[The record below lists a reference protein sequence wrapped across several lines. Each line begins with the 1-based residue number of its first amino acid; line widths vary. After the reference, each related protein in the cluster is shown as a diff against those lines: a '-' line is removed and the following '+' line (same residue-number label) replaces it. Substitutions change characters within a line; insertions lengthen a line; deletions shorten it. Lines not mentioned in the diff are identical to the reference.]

1 MRRRAQTALTG
12 LFTSGLLIAMTAA
25 ATGAGAAGGPGTLDA
40 SFGTAGVATTI
51 VGGPIVH
58 DAVLQSNGDILVG
71 GDFGV
76 GGTAFNLAR
85 FLPNGTLD
93 TTFGNGGFAATGF
106 SEGVAANG
114 DGWLAVQPDGK
125 ILWAGSAPDPNGLTS
140 DFAIAR
146 FNPDGTLDSGFGT
159 GGRVTTQFFNPP
171 MAGAQQGAAA
181 LLVQPDG
188 KILVGGSARQGQI
201 RLSPIQGALTRLNPD
216 GSLDTSFGTGGHA
229 LIPGNSGSPIAL
241 GITALGLDAAGDVF
255 ALPQHVE
262 FSPAGQQDATV
273 TPAAITAASHGGADA
288 FLPSG
293 QYVHVAFSSSPTN
306 RKDVDGQLQR
316 FNADG
321 TLASASPAFD
331 FTANESTSHEGANA
345 VALQA
350 NGQAVVAGAQDGVA
364 GVARFNADGSFDS
377 AFGAGGRVTT
387 ANPGGSAGFIAVLV
401 QPDGKILAAGEGN
414 TPTQNE
420 LFLARYLG

>member
-1 MRRRAQTALTG
+1 MRRRAQTALAG
-12 LFTSGLLIAMTAA
+12 LFTSGLLIAMAAA

-40 SFGTAGVATTI
+40 
-51 VGGPIVH
+51 
-58 DAVLQSNGDILVG
+58 
-71 GDFGV
+71 
-76 GGTAFNLAR
+76 
-85 FLPNGTLD
+85 
-93 TTFGNGGFAATGF
+93 
-106 SEGVAANG
+106 
-114 DGWLAVQPDGK
+114 
-125 ILWAGSAPDPNGLTS
+125 
-140 DFAIAR
+140 
-146 FNPDGTLDSGFGT
+146 
-159 GGRVTTQFFNPP
+159 
-171 MAGAQQGAAA
+171 
-181 LLVQPDG
+181 
-188 KILVGGSARQGQI
+188 
-201 RLSPIQGALTRLNPD
+201 
-216 GSLDTSFGTGGHA
+216 SFGTGGHA

-401 QPDGKILAAGEGN
+401 QPDGKILASGEGN